1 LLQYTSGVPNS
12 KWAEIKG
19 DVDNLN
25 ALQMM
30 TTLDFEPGT
39 KYAYNNNNVFLQR
52 MIVAR
57 VTGMPFND
65 FVREKILKPLGIK
78 NAVIDPLVTVSLL
91 AKAYNE
97 AGIVDDI
104 IPPFSGW
111 TNLNLADFYTWSQA
125 LNTFKLISP
134 ASTKELLM
142 PFSAGNQTGLGK
154 GEMKGNV
161 LTTHIHDGTA
171 RNYQGLLISEQEK
184 GLTIILQTN
193 NQQNNLYPISRSIE
207 AIMEN
212 KPYAKIRKSWLK
224 VYGKQ
229 TEQMNAQQILSLYEQ
244 TKATEGAS
252 FSFDNEDLLNDLGY
266 AMMGQKR
273 YTDAVAIF
281 AYNASQFP
289 TSANAFDSLGEAYL
303 RAGDKA
309 NAIENYRKALKLDP
323 NLGSAKQMIAE
334 LTR

>member
-1 LLQYTSGVPNS
+1 
-12 KWAEIKG
+12 
-19 DVDNLN
+19 
-25 ALQMM
+25 
-30 TTLDFEPGT
+30 
-39 KYAYNNNNVFLQR
+39 
-52 MIVAR
+52 
-57 VTGMPFND
+57 
-65 FVREKILKPLGIK
+65 
-78 NAVIDPLVTVSLL
+78 
-91 AKAYNE
+91 
-97 AGIVDDI
+97 
-104 IPPFSGW
+104 
-111 TNLNLADFYTWSQA
+111 
-125 LNTFKLISP
+125 
-134 ASTKELLM
+134 
-142 PFSAGNQTGLGK
+142 
-154 GEMKGNV
+154 
-161 LTTHIHDGTA
+161 
-171 RNYQGLLISEQEK
+171 
-184 GLTIILQTN
+184 LTIILQTN

-244 TKATEGAS
+244 SKATEGAS
-252 FSFDNEDLLNDLGY
+252 FSFDSEDLLNDLGY

-273 YTDAVAIF
+273 YTDAVAIL